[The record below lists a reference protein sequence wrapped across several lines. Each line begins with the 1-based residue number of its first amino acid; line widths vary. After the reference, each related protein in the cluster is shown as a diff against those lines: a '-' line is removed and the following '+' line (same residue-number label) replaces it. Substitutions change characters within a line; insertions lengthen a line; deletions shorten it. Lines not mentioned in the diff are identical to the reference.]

1 MEDQEVKDTTS
12 NETTQ
17 KNTTEKSVNNDVQ
30 TENNQESNTVSN
42 NNNNNE
48 EEKFSQQQ
56 YLDNAKALG
65 HSAIAVR
72 GAFFN
77 CEKKELSKTEFDK
90 LMKDFLGKKVE

>member
-42 NNNNNE
+42 NN

>member
-1 MEDQEVKDTTS
+1 MEDQEVKDTTL

-17 KNTTEKSVNNDVQ
+17 ENAAEESVNNTQ
-30 TENNQESNTVSN
+30 TENNQESNTVSSN
-42 NNNNNE
+42 N

-77 CEKKELSKTEFDK
+77 CEKKELSKTEFDN
-90 LMKDFLGKKVE
+90 LMKDFLGKKVK

>member
-17 KNTTEKSVNNDVQ
+17 ENTEEESVVNNTQ
-30 TENNQESNTVSN
+30 TENNQESNTVSSN
-42 NNNNNE
+42 N

-77 CEKKELSKTEFDK
+77 CEKKELSKTEFDQ
-90 LMKDFLGKKVE
+90 LMKDFLGKKVK

>member
-17 KNTTEKSVNNDVQ
+17 ENNAEELVNNNTQ
-30 TENNQESNTVSN
+30 TENKQELNTVSN
-42 NNNNNE
+42 N

-72 GAFFN
+72 GAFFY

>member
-17 KNTTEKSVNNDVQ
+17 ENTEEESVIINTQ
-30 TENNQESNTVSN
+30 TENNQESSTVSN
-42 NNNNNE
+42 DN